1 MFTIRPKI
9 LIVMDTMI
17 CGGIEKSLLSLLNAL
32 HGSGLDITLLLNE
45 KKGAFLKF
53 IPEWV
58 YVKEISYNEEVK
70 LEKSIGRKL
79 LLKNEL
85 RSLRLFSFLKRYSL
99 FRKEEKLDSD
109 ERAICRYRRF
119 HKGIDDCEVFAAN
132 YDLAVAYA
140 NIEQMILVADKI
152 KARRKIA
159 FFHTELDGV
168 TKDIEIYSDILR
180 HFNTLFC
187 VSKDLTTSLKG
198 KLPMFEN
205 RIRFFPHIINVN
217 MMRDWSEK
225 GTAQWEGNGLR
236 LLSVGRVQSQKGFD
250 LIPEIALKLK
260 KSGINFQWCIIGD
273 GPLKDSISSRL
284 TDIGVDNNVI
294 FCGIKENPYPYFAS
308 CDIYIQP
315 SRYEGYCLTVAEA
328 RTFAKPIIAT
338 RFDGA
343 NEQLESGKCGKIV
356 DCDADQLYYAIKE
369 LAENPNLRIEYS
381 NELKKQKINDTTGA
395 EIFMNEV
402 NKSLF
407 TNNHIVACM

>member
-1 MFTIRPKI
+1 MSAKPKI
-9 LIVMDTMI
+9 LVAMDTMM

-32 HGSGLDITLLLNE
+32 DSSKVDITLILNE
-45 KKGAFLKF
+45 QKGLFMKF

-58 YVKEISYNEEVK
+58 NVHKIAYNKNISDEKK
-70 LEKSIGRKL
+70 LGRKQ
-79 LLKNEL
+79 LLKKNI
-85 RSLRLFSFLKRYSL
+85 RNLRLFYSL
-99 FRKEEKLDSD
+99 KQYLSLRKESRLQEDDRLIH
-109 ERAICRYRRF
+109 RCRRY
-119 HKGIDDCEVFAAN
+119 HNGIIDDN
-132 YDLAVAYA
+132 ILSSHYDLAVAYA
-140 NIEQMILVADKI
+140 NIEQMILVCDKI
-152 KARRKIA
+152 SATRKIA
-159 FFHTELDGV
+159 FFHTELDGL
-168 TKDIEIYSDILR
+168 TKDINRYCEIFSKFD
-180 HFNTLFC
+180 TLYC
-187 VSKDLTTSLKG
+187 VSEDLTLSLKN
-198 KLPMFEN
+198 KLPDFN
-205 RIRFFPHIINVN
+205 DRIKHFPHIFNTG
-217 MMRDWSEK
+217 MMKEWAEK
-225 GTAQWEGNGLR
+225 FEAEWNGIGLKI
-236 LLSVGRVQSQKGFD
+236 LSVGRVQSQKGFD

-381 NELKKQKINDTTGA
+381 NALKKQKINDTTGA

>member
-1 MFTIRPKI
+1 
-9 LIVMDTMI
+9 MDTMI

-198 KLPMFEN
+198 KLPMFED

-236 LLSVGRVQSQKGFD
+236 LLSVGRVAKQKGFD
-250 LIPEIALKLK
+250 LIPDIAHNLR
-260 KSGINFQWCIIGD
+260 KSNINFQWLIIGD
-273 GPLKDSISSRL
+273 GPMIKDISKRL
-284 TDIGVDNNVI
+284 TELDVYNCVT

-328 RTFAKPIIAT
+328 RVFARPIIAT

-343 NEQLESGKCGKIV
+343 NEQLEGGICGKIV
-356 DCDADQLYYAIKE
+356 DCDINQLSIAIKE
-369 LAENPNLRIEYS
+369 LVDNPNLRAQYS
-381 NELKKQKINDTTGA
+381 KALIKQRINDTSGA
-395 EIFMNEV
+395 DIFMEDV
-402 NKSLF
+402 KKSLF
-407 TNNHIVACM
+407 S